1 MKIDLHT
8 HDADCTPI
16 NPGHCCRIT
25 SFIRTSLGDAKWR
38 ELLALIQHPERTSV
52 PADRDEK
59 LEHEIS
65 VEFPELSARARVGLQ
80 HQQINTVR
88 QLVQCTEMDI
98 LRIPNFGRKT
108 LNELKY
114 YLDQIGWK
122 LGELPKED

>member
-1 MKIDLHT
+1 M
-8 HDADCTPI
+8 
-16 NPGHCCRIT
+16 
-25 SFIRTSLGDAKWR
+25 
-38 ELLALIQHPERTSV
+38 
-52 PADRDEK
+52 
-59 LEHEIS
+59 
-65 VEFPELSARARVGLQ
+65 EFPELSARARVGLQ